1 LNYQPNVT
9 MEFETEVHQCV
20 DLSAKTS
27 DASSG
32 VSSKNGPFPLQVELT
47 NGRKIK
53 CDFVVSATGVVPN
66 TEFLSEE
73 FELGP
78 DRGVKIDETMA
89 TSVPDVFAAGDACY
103 CEFEDHSSTW
113 LQMRLWTQARVMG
126 AYAARAMAGLGSELG
141 FNFELFAHCTSF
153 FGEKVVLLGN
163 FNGEGLGEE
172 NKDFKVLVR
181 CKPGVEFIRVLVKN
195 HRMVGATLIGD
206 VDLAETFEN
215 LLMNQINIA
224 SIEDELLREDVDL
237 EDYFD

>member
-1 LNYQPNVT
+1 

-126 AYAARAMAGLGSELG
+126 AYAARAMAGLVIAIVIGVGRAASAAVGGKERRV
-141 FNFELFAHCTSF
+141 AM
-153 FGEKVVLLGN
+153 
-163 FNGEGLGEE
+163 EE
-172 NKDFKVLVR
+172 MR
-181 CKPGVEFIRVLVKN
+181 
-195 HRMVGATLIGD
+195 
-206 VDLAETFEN
+206 
-215 LLMNQINIA
+215 
-224 SIEDELLREDVDL
+224 
-237 EDYFD
+237 

>member
-1 LNYQPNVT
+1 
-9 MEFETEVHQCV
+9 
-20 DLSAKTS
+20 
-27 DASSG
+27 
-32 VSSKNGPFPLQVELT
+32 
-47 NGRKIK
+47 
-53 CDFVVSATGVVPN
+53 
-66 TEFLSEE
+66 
-73 FELGP
+73 
-78 DRGVKIDETMA
+78 
-89 TSVPDVFAAGDACY
+89 
-103 CEFEDHSSTW
+103 
-113 LQMRLWTQARVMG
+113 
-126 AYAARAMAGLGSELG
+126 
-141 FNFELFAHCTSF
+141 
-153 FGEKVVLLGN
+153 VVLLGN